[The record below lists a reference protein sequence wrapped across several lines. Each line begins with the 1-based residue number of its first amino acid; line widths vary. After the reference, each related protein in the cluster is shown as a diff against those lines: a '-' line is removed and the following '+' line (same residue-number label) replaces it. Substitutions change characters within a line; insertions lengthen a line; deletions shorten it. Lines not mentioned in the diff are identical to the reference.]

1 MAILIVYESKI
12 IKNNLQEVKKM
23 EFISQNIKKIF
34 SYSLMLLSILLL
46 SAIIYS
52 VDHLIKTGDEAKAI
66 KLDYTQLH
74 SVQYGLFNSTIWA
87 EKIANVM
94 SEKIDEFDFTATSR
108 GEIKTYVETIID
120 TLIVEA
126 DKKVREQNK
135 KKRGFIDKILG
146 STKQMI
152 TDELVDI
159 KGLRKRVPEFTN
171 AVMNELEKPANQ
183 QVVKAVMKDKLR
195 ALMLSNVEHTDMS
208 LYNQV
213 FTRNQ
218 CSDYGSCST
227 VLRKKLDEK
236 SEEMNLY
243 TMAILMMATG
253 LILFVILQGTIL
265 NSISLLLLS
274 ITSIALLIPGILLPM
289 LDLEAKIDKFYFTI
303 LDKPIIFTDQILFFQ
318 SKSISDMVKL
328 LLESPETKM
337 IFVGIL
343 LTTFSIIFPALK
355 LLSTYLYFYSRSFI
369 GNNAIVRF
377 FALKST
383 KWSMADVMVVSIFMA
398 YIGLDGVVSH
408 ELKTFEA
415 SSAPV
420 NIITSNGT
428 HLEVGL
434 FLFLGFVFTSFV
446 LAILVERTRRVD
458 SIEAEKSE
466 NTKDT

>member
-1 MAILIVYESKI
+1 MA
-12 IKNNLQEVKKM
+12 
-23 EFISQNIKKIF
+23 FISQNIKKIF
-34 SYSLMLLSILLL
+34 SYLLMLLSVLLL

-52 VDHLIKTGDEAKAI
+52 IDHLIKTGDEAKTL

-74 SVQYGLFNSTIWA
+74 STQYGLFNSTIWT

-135 KKRGFIDKILG
+135 KKRGFIDSLLG
-146 STKQMI
+146 SGRQMV
-152 TDELVDI
+152 TDSLVDI

-195 ALMLSNVEHTDMS
+195 ALMLNNVAHTDMTA
-208 LYNQV
+208 YYAV
-213 FTRNQ
+213 FTRYECNSYDT
-218 CSDYGSCST
+218 CSALLQIQLD
-227 VLRKKLDEK
+227 KKAQ
-236 SEEMNLY
+236 EMDQA
-243 TMAILMMATG
+243 TMEILIMAAV
-253 LILFVILQGTIL
+253 LILLVILQGTIL

-274 ITSIALLIPGILLPM
+274 ATSVALLIPGILLPM
-289 LDLEAKIDKFYFTI
+289 LDLEAKISKFYFTI
-303 LDKPIIFTDQILFFQ
+303 LDKPIIFTEQILFFQ

-337 IFVGIL
+337 IFVGVL

-355 LLSTYLYFYSRSFI
+355 LISTYLYFYSRSFI

-408 ELKTFEA
+408 ELKTLEE
-415 SSAPV
+415 SSAPINV
-420 NIITSNGT
+420 ITSNGT
-428 HLEVGL
+428 HLEIGF

-458 SIEAEKSE
+458 SIG
-466 NTKDT
+466 DL